1 MCAAAA
7 YRCHSTPRHCFGNS
21 RWGASACVHR
31 HTLAHVHAHVCTF
44 THSKVHAHVY
54 TSTLTHIHTYI
65 HTHMHT
71 HICILLSCNAYARV
85 HVHTHPY
92 THTKVQHVHRCT
104 QTRTQVHTNT
114 HTAAHIHMFTGAT
127 HTGAMPTHKYAHTQ
141 IRTGATP
148 AGSSQ
153 FTASLQEAQE
163 RDART
168 AAHCVFPVGMLE
180 QVHTG
185 LPSRM
190 VLEMHDRARAP
201 QAAALTGGFGHQVR
215 VLMPNANTY
224 NRASTITSDI
234 NYLVILRVH
243 SELQFE
249 F

>member
-1 MCAAAA
+1 
-7 YRCHSTPRHCFGNS
+7 
-21 RWGASACVHR
+21 
-31 HTLAHVHAHVCTF
+31 
-44 THSKVHAHVY
+44 
-54 TSTLTHIHTYI
+54 
-65 HTHMHT
+65 
-71 HICILLSCNAYARV
+71 
-85 HVHTHPY
+85 
-92 THTKVQHVHRCT
+92 
-104 QTRTQVHTNT
+104 
-114 HTAAHIHMFTGAT
+114 
-127 HTGAMPTHKYAHTQ
+127 MPTHKYAHTQ